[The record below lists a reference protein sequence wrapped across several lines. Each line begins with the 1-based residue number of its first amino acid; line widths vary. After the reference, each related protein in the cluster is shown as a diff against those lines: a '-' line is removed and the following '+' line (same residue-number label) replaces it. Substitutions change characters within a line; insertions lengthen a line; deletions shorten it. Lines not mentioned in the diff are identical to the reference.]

1 MEQQLTTV
9 ASLTPGEAGGVSPFP
24 VNMKP
29 WSCIVGMGAENNP
42 VVGAVIRMISSTLI
56 VQ

>member
-24 VNMKP
+24 VNMKL

-42 VVGAVIRMISSTLI
+42 VVGAIIRMISSTLI